1 MNNQDLRVQRTK
13 KALITT
19 FSDLLETKSL
29 KISPFKIYAK
39 KQMYVVLHF
48 TVISMISMIYLII
61 LLVH

>member
-13 KALITT
+13 STHTT
-19 FSDLLETKSL
+19 FSDLLETKSFDNITIQDL
-29 KISPFKIYAK
+29 CE

>member
-13 KALITT
+13 KH
-19 FSDLLETKSL
+19 SLLHSQICLKRNLL
-29 KISPFKIYAK
+29 KISPFKIYE

>member
-13 KALITT
+13 STHYYCSQICLKRN
-19 FSDLLETKSL
+19 LLT
-29 KISPFKIYAK
+29 ISPFKIYE